1 MNVFVARQP
10 IFDAEKNVYAYELLF
25 RSNAEQNAYDP
36 TLDGDVTTTSLVS
49 RSLLVIGLDTL
60 TSGKPAFINYTR
72 NLLLRQAPTD
82 VPSGQVVV
90 EILETVDPDEA
101 VVQACRSLKEAG
113 YTLALDDFVFD
124 ERYRPLIDLADII
137 KIDFR
142 ATLGDDRQRVVGQ
155 CQGRSVRFLAEKVET
170 HADFQEACQAGYSL
184 FQGYFFCK
192 PDVVQGRDIP
202 GSKLNYIRILQE
214 INAPDISFDNLES
227 VIKHDVSLS
236 YKLLRFLNSSFFTF
250 SAQVESIRHALVLLG
265 VREIKKWVNLVAL
278 CDMAGDKPREL
289 VVCALV
295 RARLCESLAG
305 LMGEAG
311 RSADCF
317 LMGLFSLIDG
327 LIDRPLEV
335 VLEGLPLQADI
346 KDALLGGPNRFNAV
360 YRLVLAYEQGE
371 WPRIES
377 IARELGFDP
386 QELPG
391 LFIESVQWANVAM

>member
-10 IFDAEKNVYAYELLF
+10 IFDAQKQVYAYELLF
-25 RSNAEQNAYDP
+25 RSSVEHNAYDP

-90 EILETVDPDEA
+90 EILETVEPDDD
-101 VVQACRSLKEAG
+101 VVQACRDLKDAG

-124 ERYRPLIDLADII
+124 ERFRPLIELADII

-142 ATLGDDRQRVVGQ
+142 TTLGQDRQRVLGQ
-155 CQGRSVRFLAEKVET
+155 CRGRSVRFLAEKVET

-184 FQGYFFCK
+184 FQGYFFCR

-202 GSKLNYIRILQE
+202 GNKMNYLRILQE
-214 INAPDISFDNLES
+214 INAPDISFDNLEA

-236 YKLLRFLNSSFFTF
+236 YKLLRFLNSTFFAF

-278 CDMAGDKPREL
+278 CNMAVDKPREL
-289 VVCALV
+289 VVFALV
-295 RARLCESLAG
+295 RARFCESLAG
-305 LMGEAG
+305 LIGEPG

-327 LIDRPLEV
+327 LVDRPLEA
-335 VLEGLPLQADI
+335 VLEGVPLQDDI
-346 KDALLGGPNRFNAV
+346 KHALLGRPNRFNSV
-360 YRLVLAYEQGE
+360 FNLVQAYEQGE
-371 WPRIES
+371 WPVIES
-377 IARELGFDP
+377 AAGELGFDA
-386 QELPG
+386 QELPR
-391 LFIESVQWANVAM
+391 LFLESVQWANVTV